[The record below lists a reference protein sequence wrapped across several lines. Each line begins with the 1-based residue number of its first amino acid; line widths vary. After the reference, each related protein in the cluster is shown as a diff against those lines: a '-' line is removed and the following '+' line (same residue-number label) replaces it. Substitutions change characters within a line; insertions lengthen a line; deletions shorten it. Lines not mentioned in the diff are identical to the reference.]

1 MAHTVAGDLIEPIVG
16 GLDPVRVDTADTA
29 HTELGRLRPLIEEL
43 AAWGGVYE
51 RWRAHPLAAVR
62 PAAASLNPADH
73 QVLDRLDGA
82 QFGRL
87 MAAGERLGA
96 VGAAGESL
104 AAAAADVGSRLAS
117 AWPGRDGEAAVRR
130 WEAVRAAAA
139 EHGTAART
147 VGSRLGGAVVA
158 ARGDLRVAVHR
169 VLDGAEGF
177 QHMRGGS
184 GAEPLDWLDE
194 IDQLERKAGD
204 SLLTERDRWSRV
216 RAQLDDMT
224 ARYARVITLLRGSLD
239 VAVTGLRQAWDQLEL
254 DLRRVD
260 PDPYRRLAPPR
271 EAPVAPPE
279 RRRRP
284 PGGASTAPAAAVP
297 PAAAASSEP
306 VVPPPA
312 TAAPEPAP
320 PHPPGPPAE
329 PGAIRAA
336 LDPPVAET
344 ATPTTS
350 ATRAPSDAGPGLGDT
365 DAERAER
372 TGEVRVPQLPD
383 GPAGPDQ
390 PAVEPAAV
398 DSADAD
404 HHLAELSQLRALL
417 AEVVA
422 LIAAILAAFG
432 VTADQAAPGAD

>member
-16 GLDPVRVDTADTA
+16 GLDPVRVDTTDTA
-29 HTELGRLRPLIEEL
+29 DAELGRLRPLIEEL

-62 PAAASLNPADH
+62 PAAASLNPVDD

-82 QFGRL
+82 EFGRL

-104 AAAAADVGSRLAS
+104 AAGAAAVGTRLAS

-139 EHGTAART
+139 DHGAAART

-177 QHMRGGS
+177 QHMRGES

-224 ARYARVITLLRGSLD
+224 GRYARVITLLRGSLD
-239 VAVTGLRQAWDQLEL
+239 EAVTGVRQAWDQLEL

-260 PDPYRRLAPPR
+260 PDPYRRLLPPR
-271 EAPVAPPE
+271 EAPLAPPE
-279 RRRRP
+279 RRRRQA
-284 PGGASTAPAAAVP
+284 GETSTAAAR
-297 PAAAASSEP
+297 
-306 VVPPPA
+306 
-312 TAAPEPAP
+312 TAALEPAP
-320 PHPPGPPAE
+320 PQPAAPPVE

-336 LDPPVAET
+336 LDPPVAELV
-344 ATPTTS
+344 TPTTS
-350 ATRAPSDAGPGLGDT
+350 AARAPSDAGPTLGDT
-365 DAERAER
+365 DAEHAER

-383 GPAGPDQ
+383 GPAGTAGPDQ
-390 PAVEPAAV
+390 PAVESAAV
-398 DSADAD
+398 ERADANP
-404 HHLAELSQLRALL
+404 HVTELSQLRSLL

-432 VTADQAAPGAD
+432 VTAEQAARGAG